1 MKRSYIR
8 EILESINEHT
18 ISFAGGLPN
27 KNLFPLKQIRQV
39 SLKVLE
45 YPDALQYSQSQGL
58 ESLRKEI
65 SNIYTNK
72 FNFKTN
78 KDEILITTGSQQ
90 AFDIILK
97 TFQTDKMI
105 VQSPS
110 YIGAIGAFR
119 ALKLKINSFESI
131 NYLKNTLKKSNILYL
146 MSDFQ
151 NPNTKSYTKEERME
165 IEQVLKKQSSI
176 LIEDGA
182 YSFLSFDGK
191 ISQAISSHYSNSFHL
206 GTFSK
211 IIAPGL
217 RVGWIRAKKENI
229 QKILFA
235 KEALDLHTS
244 TLNQMIIFE
253 YLNTFNLEDHLK
265 LIREDNYKRMIFL
278 SKCFKKFMPYFDFE
292 LPKGG
297 MFIYGKFKDID
308 TMNLAKQIQKLNIAF
323 VPASVFYHDDRV
335 SYEARFNFTN
345 LSYKQM
351 LKGIKKIA
359 NFIDKHKYISS

>member
-8 EILESINEHT
+8 EILDSINENT

-27 KNLFPLKQIRQV
+27 KNLFPLEQIKQV

-45 YPDALQYSQSQGL
+45 NPDSLQYSQSQGL
-58 ESLRKEI
+58 ESLREEI
-65 SNIYTNK
+65 ANIYTNK

-78 KDEILITTGSQQ
+78 KEEILITTGSQQ

-97 TFQTDKMI
+97 TFQTDEII

-110 YIGAIGAFR
+110 YVGAIGAFR
-119 ALKLKINSFESI
+119 ALKIKINSFESI
-131 NYLKNTLKKSNILYL
+131 NDLKNTIKESNILYL

-151 NPNTKSYTKEERME
+151 NPNTKSYNKEERKE
-165 IEQVLKKQSSI
+165 IEKVLKIKSSI

-182 YSFLSFDGK
+182 YSFLSFNGK
-191 ISQAISSHYSNSFHL
+191 ISQAISSNYTNSFHL

-217 RVGWIRAKKENI
+217 RVGWIRAKKDNI

-244 TLNQMIIFE
+244 TLNQMIICE
-253 YLNTFNLEDHLK
+253 YLNTFNLEEHLK
-265 LIREDNYKRMIFL
+265 IIREDNYERMIFL

-297 MFIYGKFKDID
+297 MFIYGTFKNID
-308 TMNLAKQIQKLNIAF
+308 TMNLAKKMQQLNIAF
-323 VPASVFYHDDRV
+323 VPASVFFHDKRT
-335 SYEARFNFTN
+335 SNEARFNFTN
-345 LSYKQM
+345 LSYRQM

-359 NFIDKHKYISS
+359 NFIEKK

>member
-8 EILESINEHT
+8 EILDSINENT

-27 KNLFPLKQIRQV
+27 KKLFPLKQIKQV

-45 YPDALQYSQSQGL
+45 NPDSLQYSQSQGL
-58 ESLRKEI
+58 EKLREEI
-65 SNIYTNK
+65 ANIYTNK

-78 KDEILITTGSQQ
+78 KEEILITTGSQQ

-97 TFQTDKMI
+97 AFTRDEII

-110 YIGAIGAFR
+110 YVGAIGAFK
-119 ALKLKINSFESI
+119 ALKLKINSFEKI
-131 NYLKNTLKKSNILYL
+131 NQLKNTLKQSNILYL

-151 NPNTKSYTKEERME
+151 NPNTRSYTKKERIT
-165 IEQVLKKQSSI
+165 IEQILKTKSSI

-182 YSFLSFDGK
+182 YSFLSFDGN
-191 ISQAISSHYSNSFHL
+191 ISQAISSNYNNSFHL

-244 TLNQMIIFE
+244 TLNQMIICE
-253 YLNTFNLEDHLK
+253 YLNTYNLEKHLK
-265 LIREDNYKRMIFL
+265 IIREDYYKRMIFL
-278 SKCFKKFMPYFDFE
+278 SKCFKKFMPYFNFE

-297 MFIYGKFKDID
+297 MFIYGKFKNID
-308 TMNLAKQIQKLNIAF
+308 TMNLAKRMQKFNIAF
-323 VPASVFYHDDRV
+323 VPATVFYHDERR
-335 SYEARFNFTN
+335 SNEARFNFTN
-345 LSYKQM
+345 LSYRQM
-351 LKGIKKIA
+351 LVGIKKIA
-359 NFIDKHKYISS
+359 KFIEKI